1 MSLFSSKKQDEI
13 DKLVNENDELKNQ
26 LHSVLLKQGSFEELE
41 NNLIRAKKE
50 LAELQLKDDTLLKNI
65 SDREASIADKEKY
78 LGDLNSKIL
87 ELEEIKDNLHSTIN
101 AYSAQ
106 VSLLEDRG
114 KLLDEKAAQSAEIE
128 IKLAQLVEKKEIL
141 DRDVADKEQTFAY
154 LSTIEREIQA
164 DLEKERAQLDSI
176 KNQVISLQTEIE
188 TSNIQ
193 YEESKNRIASL
204 AGEEEA
210 VSKKLNILNEEESR
224 KTAHIKSLEDKIL
237 LNEEIKGNLET
248 TLADLVAQ
256 LNRNENSYLEQSE
269 KRDIIQNEILS
280 LRKER
285 DDLDNKLNL
294 AKEQFEVF
302 QQEASKHTALL
313 NTLGEEV
320 RKLEGFKEKLEREIE
335 TLKSDADKSLNDA
348 EEKKIF
354 LAEIET
360 SIKEIEKLHIMT
372 DKGFGALIEKYMADF
387 DDSRKMKEDLE
398 KETILKKSEAEELDK
413 LIMDKRALLNETG
426 ALIAAEQKELNMIQT
441 AVVSGR
447 EERDSVN
454 SELASAK
461 DNISRLSGQLAA
473 LRYETEN
480 LQIKKSDLQRDLSFL
495 MMQISREY
503 SEAELK
509 LRNLNESVSAANNNL
524 IELNSRIA
532 KAGEELKNNISSAGE
547 SASADSESDYE
558 SDIPGNA
565 APDEENIP
573 GDPFGTPNFGGFSLP
588 DDISDD

>member
-1 MSLFSSKKQDEI
+1 MSLFSTKKQDEI

-41 NNLIRAKKE
+41 NNLIRTKKE
-50 LAELQLKDDTLLKNI
+50 IAELQQKDESLLKNI
-65 SDREASIADKEKY
+65 SDQEAAITDKEKY

-101 AYSAQ
+101 AYSTQ
-106 VSLLEDRG
+106 VSLLEDRAR
-114 KLLDEKAAQSAEIE
+114 LLDEKVAQSAEIE
-128 IKLAQLVEKKEIL
+128 IKLASIVAKKETL

-164 DLEKERAQLDSI
+164 DLEKERAELDSI

-188 TSNIQ
+188 TSSIQ
-193 YEESKNRIASL
+193 YDESKNRIASI
-204 AGEEEA
+204 AGEEESVQKRLSLLA
-210 VSKKLNILNEEESR
+210 EEETR
-224 KTAHIKSLEDKIL
+224 KNTYIKSLEDKIL
-237 LNEEIKGNLET
+237 LNEEIKSNLET

-269 KRDIIQNEILS
+269 KREIIQNEILS

-302 QQEASKHTALL
+302 QQEASKHTVLL

-320 RKLEGFKEKLEREIE
+320 RKLEGLKEQLEREIE

-354 LAEIET
+354 LAEIEA

-387 DDSRKMKEDLE
+387 DEARKMKNDLE
-398 KETILKKSEAEELDK
+398 NEITTKK
-413 LIMDKRALLNETG
+413 
-426 ALIAAEQKELNMIQT
+426 
-441 AVVSGR
+441 
-447 EERDSVN
+447 
-454 SELASAK
+454 
-461 DNISRLSGQLAA
+461 
-473 LRYETEN
+473 
-480 LQIKKSDLQRDLSFL
+480 
-495 MMQISREY
+495 
-503 SEAELK
+503 
-509 LRNLNESVSAANNNL
+509 
-524 IELNSRIA
+524 
-532 KAGEELKNNISSAGE
+532 
-547 SASADSESDYE
+547 
-558 SDIPGNA
+558 
-565 APDEENIP
+565 
-573 GDPFGTPNFGGFSLP
+573 
-588 DDISDD
+588 